1 MDSQRVRYYHP
12 TPTCPRSPLSSLRE
26 SISTPWTTVL
36 EHKHEPERGDHRT
49 EGVVGFRVRAP
60 GRTRPS
66 QRTARRPSPC
76 GCPARAHK
84 GLSPREDHA
93 SNLVGLVR
101 DIIGLLGWR
110 RPFRAVRHIGQKW
123 TTCTPGMLYKASWVP
138 QSRRA
143 RSARTSP
150 PQRARAAR
158 ASEGV

>member
-1 MDSQRVRYYHP
+1 MSNFYNHSDSTVQ
-12 TPTCPRSPLSSLRE
+12 SSQSSE
-26 SISTPWTTVL
+26 
-36 EHKHEPERGDHRT
+36 
-49 EGVVGFRVRAP
+49 FRVQSSEFEREGGGGGARAVSACT
-60 GRTRPS
+60 TRATRLAQTGGVRAQGTPF
-66 QRTARRPSPC
+66 QRTTRRPSPC